1 MFMKPSSSLIAEMAT
16 IEAIN
21 LSFSSLKSIS
31 AIQCGR
37 ASSFRMT
44 TGRDKIGVAGEKDD
58 HHQRRGQRQV
68 DDRELRQE
76 DLLRR

>member
-16 IEAIN
+16 IEAIS
-21 LSFSSLKSIS
+21 LSLSSLKSIS

-37 ASSFRMT
+37 PSSLPHGDR
-44 TGRDKIGVAGEKDD
+44 RDEIGVAGEKDD
-58 HHQRRGQRQV
+58 HHQRGGERQV
-68 DDRELRQE
+68 DDRQLRQK